1 MKNKVLLWL
10 CMMFAWVAM
19 MAQSTS
25 DLLPLPQQ
33 VKTSGGTFVMGKV
46 ALETPVLQSEWM
58 DFVQNGG
65 GEVVEK
71 SSKKIVVKLLPEIAE
86 AKQNQE
92 EAYRMKVSTKGVQI
106 EATTETSLRFSPCA
120 LAFASRS
127 GVQNASYSFLNLS
140 KISST
145 DAVQYIWYVSGRII
159 ANTFSGVKP

>member
-1 MKNKVLLWL
+1 MKNKLVLWL
-10 CMMFAWVAM
+10 CVMLASVAM

-58 DFVQNGG
+58 DLVQNGG

-86 AKQNQE
+86 ANQYQD
-92 EAYRMKVSTKGVQI
+92 EA
-106 EATTETSLRFSPCA
+106 
-120 LAFASRS
+120 
-127 GVQNASYSFLNLS
+127 
-140 KISST
+140 
-145 DAVQYIWYVSGRII
+145 
-159 ANTFSGVKP
+159 